1 VAEVGDRLV
10 RCFSSVFPT
19 LTEEEVRA
27 ADVESLVTLDSL
39 AGVTLVAVID
49 EEFGV
54 EIDLKGL
61 LELGTFHTIEQHL
74 LKQSGASVL
83 PNEQETK

>member
-1 VAEVGDRLV
+1 VAELDDRLV

-19 LTEEEVRA
+19 LTGEEIRA
-27 ADVESLVTLDSL
+27 ANVTSLVDFDSL

-54 EIDLKGL
+54 EIDLEGL
-61 LELGTFHTIEQHL
+61 LELGTFQTILQYL
-74 LKQSGASVL
+74 RKQSQSSVL

>member
-1 VAEVGDRLV
+1 VAELDDRLV

-19 LTEEEVRA
+19 LTREEIRA
-27 ADVESLVTLDSL
+27 ADVTFLIDVDSL

-54 EIDLKGL
+54 EIDLEGL
-61 LELGTFHTIEQHL
+61 LELGTFQAIQQRL
-74 LKQSGASVL
+74 RKQSQSTAL
-83 PNEQETK
+83 PNELGTK

>member
-1 VAEVGDRLV
+1 VTELDDRLV

-19 LTEEEVRA
+19 LTRDDIRA
-27 ADVESLVTLDSL
+27 GDVTSLINVDSL
-39 AGVTLVAVID
+39 AGVTLVAIID

-54 EIDLKGL
+54 EIDLEGL
-61 LELGTFHTIEQHL
+61 LELGTFQAIQQHL
-74 LKQSGASVL
+74 RRQSRSSVL